1 MGREE
6 RGKESVGLLSSNS
19 KEERALMFLLMLLT
33 KGEKKSGFVGCLLMF
48 LP

>member
-19 KEERALMFLLMLLT
+19 KEERALMFLLMMLIKGKKKVDLL
-33 KGEKKSGFVGCLLMF
+33 GVC
-48 LP
+48 